1 MPSPLLQIRDA
12 TKIYSS
18 GGFIGGSKKSV
29 VALDNF
35 NMTIAESPATITTIA
50 GESGSGKTTLAN
62 LVLGFIKLSSG
73 KIIFDGEDITDMTNE
88 QLKEY
93 RRNVQAVFQDPFG
106 VYNPFYR
113 IDHVFDLVNRHFSLS
128 DNQSEYRDM
137 VEAGL
142 NVVGLY
148 GEDVLRKYP
157 HQLSGGQRQRIMMA
171 RAYMIKPRLIVADEP
186 VSMVDASLRASILDA
201 MLRLRDDHNISFLY
215 ITHDLSTAYQIG
227 DQIYMLYQGTTAE
240 RGSAMD
246 VIDAPQHP
254 YVQLLIDSVPVP
266 DPTDKWDVNISLPSE
281 EEMRTAA
288 SRGCRY
294 YPRCPHRMDKCL
306 VEQPPLFKMDK
317 PKHEAACY
325 LYEENDIAPI
335 EPPILVNRPISDAVA
350 APSRARMPL
359 VAAAALVLVAFAIG
373 FLMGSNQEPETI
385 IQEVIVQ
392 VTAIPATATEAPAEP
407 NVQIAAPA
415 AEDVDEIAFRLPP
428 NGATDKGALTLN
440 QVVEDEIQE
449 GDEKHRFT
457 FDAVE
462 GQAVTVKIRTGGSG
476 LSGGNLNS
484 PYGTIYGPDGE
495 FAAALGD
502 TAVRPRRSYNA
513 QLTLRSGTYSLI
525 VGPAEVDRY
534 GLVGD
539 APYQVEIEGD
549 EPEIEPTLE
558 PTPIPE
564 QEFKLSPEGASDKGA
579 LALNVVTMGEIA
591 GEGDMHRYTFEG
603 VDGQEVTVK
612 IRTGGGGLSGGN
624 LNSPYGTIY
633 GPDGEFVA
641 PLGDTAVRPRRSYN
655 APLILRSG
663 TYIIIVGAAEVDR
676 YGLVGDAPYQVE
688 IEGDAPA
695 PQATLEAE
703 PVPASTP
710 VPVPDFVLVPDGA
723 TDKGALTLDEVS
735 LDEIHEAD
743 ETHVWRYEALDG
755 QTVSIKIRTGGGG
768 LSGSNLNSP
777 YGTIYDPDGNFL
789 AALGDPGVRPRRSYN
804 APLTLRSGTYS
815 IVVGTA
821 QVDRYGLVGDAEY
834 QLTVENA
841 DS

>member
-18 GGFIGGSKKSV
+18 GGFLASSRKSV

-73 KIIFDGEDITDMTNE
+73 QIIFDGEDITDMNNE

-113 IDHVFDLVNRHFSLS
+113 IDHVFDLVNKHFSLS

-281 EEMRTAA
+281 EEMRSAA
-288 SRGCRY
+288 SKGCRY

-306 VEQPPLFKMDK
+306 EVQPPLFKMEK
-317 PKHEAACY
+317 AKHEAACY

-335 EPPILVNRPISDAVA
+335 EPPVLVNRPISDAA
-350 APSRARMPL
+350 KPASRSRLPW
-359 VAAAALVLVAFAIG
+359 VAAAALLIIVAFAIG
-373 FLMGSNQEPETI
+373 FLIGGNQEPETI
-385 IQEVIVQ
+385 VEEVIVE
-392 VTAIPATATEAPAEP
+392 VTPIPATTVAEQAAAAEP
-407 NVQIAAPA
+407 VAATPA
-415 AEDVDEIAFRLPP
+415 AVDDAVDDADEDTDEDVAFRVEAA
-428 NGATDKGALTLN
+428 GAADKGALTLN
-440 QVVEDEIQE
+440 E
-449 GDEKHRFT
+449 
-457 FDAVE
+457 
-462 GQAVTVKIRTGGSG
+462 TVM
-476 LSGGNLNS
+476 
-484 PYGTIYGPDGE
+484 D
-495 FAAALGD
+495 
-502 TAVRPRRSYNA
+502 
-513 QLTLRSGTYSLI
+513 
-525 VGPAEVDRY
+525 
-534 GLVGD
+534 
-539 APYQVEIEGD
+539 
-549 EPEIEPTLE
+549 
-558 PTPIPE
+558 
-564 QEFKLSPEGASDKGA
+564 
-579 LALNVVTMGEIA
+579 EIA
-591 GEGDMHRYTFEG
+591 GADDRHSFSFEATA
-603 VDGQEVTVK
+603 GQELSVK
-612 IRTGGGGLSGGN
+612 IRTGGGGLSGSN
-624 LNSPYGTIY
+624 LNSPYATVY
-633 GPDGEFVA
+633 GPDGEFA
-641 PLGDTAVRPRRSYN
+641 GALGDPAVRPRRSYN
-655 APLILRSG
+655 ADVSARAG
-663 TYIIIVGAAEVDR
+663 VYTIIVGATEVER
-676 YGLVGDAPYQVE
+676 YGLVGDAEYQITVE
-688 IEGDAPA
+688 GEAP
-695 PQATLEAE
+695 E
-703 PVPASTP
+703 PTPLPASTP
-710 VPVPDFVLVPDGA
+710 APLPDFVLAADGA
-723 TDKGALTLDEVS
+723 TDKGALALDEVS

-743 ETHVWRYEALDG
+743 ETHIWRYEAAAG
-755 QTVSIKIRTGGGG
+755 QTVSIKMRTGGGG

-804 APLTLRSGTYS
+804 ALLTLRAGTYS
-815 IVVGTA
+815 IVVGPA
-821 QVDRYGLVGDAEY
+821 QVERYGLVGDAEY
-834 QLTVENA
+834 QLTVESA
-841 DS
+841 DA